1 MDDFIM
7 HVRTTAVISDAHWL
21 WGMFCDVLL
30 CGQLTHLLTNRLWL
44 STDGNLAGEA
54 CYSAG

>member
-1 MDDFIM
+1 M